1 MTVPRWALSS
11 APTSAAAAA
20 ALDGAVHVTLIW
32 NLLCGWVV
40 GCLQL
45 VSDAGICSTL
55 CRWSDVSYIIK
66 SLCSEHG
73 RISASSFFLLLW
85 VGTFLSHSR
94 APLFSNAFYHWPPED
109 LMSAV
114 HGALY
119 AATITDTAGCTGCLV
134 FRADLRFS
142 GEN

>member
-32 NLLCGWVV
+32 NLLWGWVV
-40 GCLQL
+40 GCYLQL
-45 VSDAGICSTL
+45 VSDAGIYSTL

-73 RISASSFFLLLW
+73 RISASSFFLLLLR
-85 VGTFLSHSR
+85 VGR
-94 APLFSNAFYHWPPED
+94 
-109 LMSAV
+109 
-114 HGALY
+114 
-119 AATITDTAGCTGCLV
+119 
-134 FRADLRFS
+134 
-142 GEN
+142 